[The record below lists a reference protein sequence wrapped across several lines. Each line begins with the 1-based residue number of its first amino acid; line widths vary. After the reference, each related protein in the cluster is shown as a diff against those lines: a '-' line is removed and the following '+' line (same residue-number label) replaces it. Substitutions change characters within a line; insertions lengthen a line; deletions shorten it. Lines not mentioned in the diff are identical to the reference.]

1 MKKNCKKILIVGSKG
16 YLGSH
21 IYETL
26 SKDKNSYVYGI
37 DNELYGK
44 TSFNKNYQKN
54 FKKIDCR
61 KITKKFLT
69 QFNFVIFLAG
79 LSNNPIDDIFPN
91 RAYKVVENYTIDFA
105 KKCKNYGIKF
115 IFPSSCSVYGYGKR
129 EFNEGSKLNPLT
141 YYSKNK
147 VSIEKKLLRLSS
159 KNFYPLILR
168 FATVY
173 GFSNSIRLD
182 LVVNMF
188 LGMVL
193 NNKELILN
201 SDGTAKRPHVSINYI
216 SKVIGYF
223 INSYPKKTEIINVGE
238 NHNNYEIIKLARLI
252 KSLDKKINIK
262 FLNQENSFFKDALIK
277 RKDPKLYSKFY

>member
-1 MKKNCKKILIVGSKG
+1 MR
-16 YLGSH
+16 
-21 IYETL
+21 T
-26 SKDKNSYVYGI
+26 
-37 DNELYGK
+37 
-44 TSFNKNYQKN
+44 
-54 FKKIDCR
+54 
-61 KITKKFLT
+61 
-69 QFNFVIFLAG
+69 
-79 LSNNPIDDIFPN
+79 
-91 RAYKVVENYTIDFA
+91 
-105 KKCKNYGIKF
+105 
-115 IFPSSCSVYGYGKR
+115 
-129 EFNEGSKLNPLT
+129 KLNPLT

-277 RKDPKLYSKFY
+277 RKDPRSYIVNFTKLKKITKGKIKKEFLQKKLKKLLIKFKIEFSREKKFIKNINFYRLQKISNQIKKKRVNKNNLKILN